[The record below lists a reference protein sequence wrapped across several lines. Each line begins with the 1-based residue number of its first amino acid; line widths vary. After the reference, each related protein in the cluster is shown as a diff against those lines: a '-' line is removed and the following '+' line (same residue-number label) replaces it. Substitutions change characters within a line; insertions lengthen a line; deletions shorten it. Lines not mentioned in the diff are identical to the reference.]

1 MTKNRR
7 YIEISGIIQG
17 VGFRPFIY
25 RTAMKYDLLGFVRND
40 GAMVIIDIE
49 GKKEYID
56 AFIKDVR
63 RDAPDIA
70 LIESIHTRQMPFA
83 GYKYFNIEKSGHSI
97 KTKAFISP
105 DIAVCEEC
113 TQEFAD
119 NNARRYRYP
128 FTNCTACGPR
138 YSILKALPYDRENTT
153 MFAFNI
159 CESCGS
165 EYAQE
170 KDRRFH
176 AQTNCCPHCGP
187 AVTLLNKD
195 YENIGGDDPII
206 QAVSLLKQGK
216 IIAVKGIGG
225 YHLCCDAKNSEA
237 VRLLRSRKNRPDRP
251 LAVMAR
257 DIPAVNIV
265 CEVSEA
271 EEALLTGT
279 RRPIVLLKKRT
290 TAPLPDEVAPAQ
302 KTLGIMLPYTPLHVL
317 LFQDGLEYLVMT
329 SGNVSGMPICYRDD
343 NAFIELQG
351 IADYFLTYNRD
362 IQVPVDDSVVRIVNG
377 KEMVSRCGRGYAPA
391 TFPLKTNQ
399 SIIAFGAE
407 QKASVTMV
415 QNGYGTLSQ
424 YLGELKTYEA
434 LSEYEHVTTHLKV
447 LLNISHTA
455 VVYDINADY
464 FSSQYAEKQTG
475 NRIAVQHH
483 HAHMASCMAEHG
495 LDHDVI
501 GIIYDGT
508 GLGTDGAV
516 WGGEF
521 LVGNTAAYTRA
532 AHWNYTTL
540 QGGDLA
546 VKQPWRCAV
555 CYLNSANLSAY
566 KVLKNIDE
574 NSITAVNNALKE
586 SIMCYQSSGMGRLFD
601 AVAAIAGLRD
611 EITYDAQAAI
621 ELEAAAEPMATGYY
635 DYYIEADAEQLVIG
649 YDGIIQGI
657 VEDLR
662 LGVGTGWISAKFHNT
677 VIAATVDC
685 VCRIRDK
692 TGLYDVVLSG
702 GVFENQYLLLG
713 LIRELKA
720 LGFKV
725 YHNQRVPI
733 NDGGVSF
740 GQAAVAAAVLE
751 DMSDVSCGAC
761 ESNDNRQSACTG

>member
-1 MTKNRR
+1 MTKIRR

-25 RTAMKYDLLGFVRND
+25 RTAMKNDLLGFVRND

-49 GKKEYID
+49 GNKEHID

-63 RDAPDIA
+63 RNAPDIA
-70 LIESIHTRQMPFA
+70 LIESIHTRQMPLA
-83 GYKYFNIEKSGHSI
+83 GYTGFCIEKSGYGIKI
-97 KTKAFISP
+97 KTFISP
-105 DIAVCEEC
+105 DIALCEGC
-113 TQEFAD
+113 TQELAD
-119 NNARRYRYP
+119 KSERRYQYP

-153 MFAFNI
+153 MSVFDM

-165 EYAQE
+165 EYAQQ

-187 AVTLLNKD
+187 AVTLLNKNHED
-195 YENIGGDDPII
+195 IGGDDPVIK
-206 QAVSLLKQGK
+206 AVSLLKQGK
-216 IIAVKGIGG
+216 IIAIKGIGG
-225 YHLCCDAKNSEA
+225 YHLCCNAQNSEA
-237 VRLLRSRKNRPDRP
+237 VLLLRSKKNRPDRP

-257 DIPAVNIV
+257 DIHDVKKA
-265 CEVSEA
+265 CEVSAA
-271 EEALLTGT
+271 EEEILAGT
-279 RRPIVLLKKRT
+279 RQPIVLLKKRN
-290 TAPLPDEVAPAQ
+290 TAPLPDVIAPAQ
-302 KTLGIMLPYTPLHVL
+302 KTFGIMLPYTPLHVL

-329 SGNVSGMPICYRDD
+329 SGNVSGMPICYRDRD
-343 NAFIELQG
+343 AFRELQG
-351 IADYFLTYNRD
+351 IADYFLTHNRD
-362 IQVPVDDSVVRIVNG
+362 IQVTVDDSVVRIVNG

-391 TFPLKTNQ
+391 TFPLKTSQ
-399 SIIAFGAE
+399 SIIAFGAQ
-407 QKASVTMV
+407 QKASATLV

-434 LSEYEHVTTHLKV
+434 LSEYDHVIGHLKA
-447 LLNISHTA
+447 LLNISQTA
-455 VVYDINADY
+455 VAHDLNSDY
-464 FSSQYAEKQTG
+464 ISSQYAEKQAG
-475 NRIAVQHH
+475 NHIAVQHH

-495 LDHDVI
+495 LVHDAI
-501 GIIYDGT
+501 GVIYDGT

-521 LVGNTAAYTRA
+521 LVGNTKAYIRA
-532 AHWNYTTL
+532 ARWKYATL

-555 CYLNSANLSAY
+555 SYLNSANLNAY
-566 KVLKNIDE
+566 EVLRSIDE
-574 NSITAVNNALKE
+574 YKITAVNNALKE
-586 SIMCYQSSGMGRLFD
+586 GIMCCESSSMGRLFD
-601 AVAAIAGLRD
+601 AVAAIVGIRN

-621 ELEAAAEPMATGYY
+621 ELEAVAEPMVTDCY
-635 DYYIEADAEQLVIG
+635 DYHIEADAEQLAIN
-649 YDGIIQGI
+649 YENIIRGI
-657 VEDLR
+657 VDDISTAVE
-662 LGVGTGWISAKFHNT
+662 TGRISAKFHNT
-677 VIAATVDC
+677 VIAATIEC

-692 TGLYDVVLSG
+692 TGLYDVILSG
-702 GVFENQYLLLG
+702 GVFENQYILLG
-713 LIRELKA
+713 LIRELSA
-720 LGFKV
+720 TGFKV

-761 ESNDNRQSACTG
+761 ESNDNRQSACSG

>member
-17 VGFRPFIY
+17 VGFRPFVY

-49 GKKEYID
+49 GNKEHID

-70 LIESIHTRQMPFA
+70 LIESIHTRQMHFA
-83 GYKYFNIEKSGHSI
+83 GYKDLCIEKSGHSI

-105 DIAVCEEC
+105 DIAVCKGC
-113 TQEFAD
+113 TQELVD
-119 NNARRYRYP
+119 KNGRRYRYP
-128 FTNCTACGPR
+128 FTNCTMCGPR
-138 YSILKALPYDRENTT
+138 YSILKVLPYDRENTT
-153 MFAFNI
+153 MSVFDM

-165 EYAQE
+165 EYAQQ

-187 AVTLLNKD
+187 TVTLLNKNHED
-195 YENIGGDDPII
+195 IGGDDPVIK
-206 QAVSLLKQGK
+206 AVSLLKQGK
-216 IIAVKGIGG
+216 IIAIKGIGG
-225 YHLCCDAKNSEA
+225 YHLCCNAQNSEA
-237 VRLLRSRKNRPDRP
+237 VLLLRSRKNRPDRP

-257 DIPAVNIV
+257 DIHDVKKA
-265 CEVSEA
+265 CEVSAA
-271 EEALLTGT
+271 EEEILAGT
-279 RRPIVLLKKRT
+279 RQPVVLLKKRN
-290 TAPLPDEVAPAQ
+290 TAPLPDVIAPAQ
-302 KTLGIMLPYTPLHVL
+302 KTFGIMLPYTPLHVL

-329 SGNVSGMPICYRDD
+329 SGNVSGMPICYRDRD
-343 NAFIELQG
+343 AFRELQG
-351 IADYFLTYNRD
+351 IADYFLTHNRD

-391 TFPLKTNQ
+391 TFPLKTRQ

-407 QKASVTMV
+407 QKASVTLV

-434 LSEYEHVTTHLKV
+434 LSEYDHVIGHLKA
-447 LLNISHTA
+447 LLNISQTTVAH
-455 VVYDINADY
+455 DLNLDY
-464 FSSQYAEKQTG
+464 LSSQYANQQTE
-475 NRIAVQHH
+475 NHIAVQHH

-495 LDHDVI
+495 LDHNAI
-501 GIIYDGT
+501 GVIYDGT

-521 LVGNTAAYTRA
+521 FVGNMEAYTRA
-532 AHWNYTTL
+532 AHWKYATL
-540 QGGDLA
+540 QGGNLA

-555 CYLNSANLSAY
+555 CYLNSANLNAY
-566 KVLKNIDE
+566 EVLGNIDE
-574 NSITAVNNALKE
+574 NKISVVNNALNE
-586 SIMCYQSSGMGRLFD
+586 GIMCCQSSSMGRLFD
-601 AVAAIAGLRD
+601 AVAAIVGIRN

-621 ELEAAAEPMATGYY
+621 ELEAVAVPMVTDCY
-635 DYYIEADAEQLVIG
+635 DYQLEPDAEQLVVS
-649 YDGIIQGI
+649 YDGIIRGI

-662 LGVGTGWISAKFHNT
+662 LGVGTSRIAAKFHNT
-677 VIAATVDC
+677 VIAATIHC

-740 GQAAVAAAVLE
+740 GQAAVTAAILE

-761 ESNDNRQSACTG
+761 KNNNNRQSACTG

>member
-1 MTKNRR
+1 MTKIRR

-49 GKKEYID
+49 GNKEHID

-70 LIESIHTRQMPFA
+70 LIESIHTRQMPLA
-83 GYKYFNIEKSGHSI
+83 GYTLFNIEKSGHSI
-97 KTKAFISP
+97 ETKAFISP
-105 DIAVCEEC
+105 DIAVCEGC
-113 TQEFAD
+113 IQELAD

-153 MFAFNI
+153 MSVFDM
-159 CESCGS
+159 CESCKT

-170 KDRRFH
+170 KDRRFY

-187 AVTLLNKD
+187 AATLLNKD
-195 YENIGGDDPII
+195 HENIGGDDPII
-206 QAVSLLKQGK
+206 KAVSLLKQGK
-216 IIAVKGIGG
+216 IIAFKGIGG
-225 YHLCCDAKNSEA
+225 YHLCCDAQSSEA
-237 VRLLRSRKNRPDRP
+237 VRILRRRKKRPDRP

-257 DIPAVNIV
+257 DILAVKEA
-265 CEVSEA
+265 CEVSAA
-271 EEALLTGT
+271 EEAILTGT
-279 RRPIVLLKKRT
+279 RRPIVLLRKRT
-290 TAPLPDEVAPAQ
+290 FAPLSDEIAPAQ
-302 KTLGIMLPYTPLHVL
+302 KTFGIMLPYTPLHVL
-317 LFQDGLEYLVMT
+317 LFQDVLEYLVMT
-329 SGNVSGMPICYRDD
+329 SGNVSGMPICYRDCD
-343 NAFIELQG
+343 AFSELQG
-351 IADYFLTYNRD
+351 IADYFLVHNRD

-391 TFPLKTNQ
+391 TLPLKTRQ
-399 SIIAFGAE
+399 SIIALGAE
-407 QKASVTMV
+407 QKASVTLV

-434 LSEYEHVTTHLKV
+434 LSVYEHVIGHLKA
-447 LLNISHTA
+447 LLNISHTTVA
-455 VVYDINADY
+455 YDINADY
-464 FSSQYAEKQTG
+464 LSSQYAEKQTG
-475 NRIAVQHH
+475 EHIAVQHH

-495 LDHDVI
+495 LVHDVI
-501 GIIYDGT
+501 GVIYDGT
-508 GLGTDGAV
+508 GLGMDGAV

-521 LVGNTAAYTRA
+521 FVGNMEAYTRA
-532 AHWNYTTL
+532 AQWKYATL

-555 CYLNSANLSAY
+555 CYLNGANVNAY

-574 NSITAVNNALKE
+574 NKISVVNNALKE
-586 SIMCYQSSGMGRLFD
+586 GIMCCQSSSMGRLFD
-601 AVAAIAGLRD
+601 AVAAIIGLRD

-621 ELEAAAEPMATGYY
+621 ELEAVAEPIVTDCY
-635 DYYIEADAEQLVIG
+635 DYQLEPDAEQLVVS
-649 YDGIIQGI
+649 YDGIIRGI
-657 VEDLR
+657 VEDMSS
-662 LGVGTGWISAKFHNT
+662 GVETGQISAKFHNT
-677 VIAATVDC
+677 VIAATIHC

-692 TGLYDVVLSG
+692 TGLYDVVFSG

-740 GQAAVAAAVLE
+740 GQAAVTAAILE

-761 ESNDNRQSACTG
+761 ENNINRQSACTG